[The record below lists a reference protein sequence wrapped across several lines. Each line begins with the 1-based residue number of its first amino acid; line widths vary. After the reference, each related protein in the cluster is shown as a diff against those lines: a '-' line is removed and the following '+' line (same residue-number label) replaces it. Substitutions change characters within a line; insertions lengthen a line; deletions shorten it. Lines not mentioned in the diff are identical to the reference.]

1 MMFSHSIH
9 LPANIIFYSS
19 SWLHKIPLK
28 HKVLSSNSS
37 TQKKKKKELIL
48 SLVWCV
54 PIIPALSRLR
64 QAEGGEFEASLGY
77 IERPGL
83 KKKKLK
89 KRSDQG

>member
-1 MMFSHSIH
+1 
-9 LPANIIFYSS
+9 
-19 SWLHKIPLK
+19 
-28 HKVLSSNSS
+28 
-37 TQKKKKKELIL
+37 
-48 SLVWCV
+48 V